1 MSRTAKPA
9 NLTLGNVQLLGGFLI
24 AVVFFGAAV
33 AGGFLAGYRR
43 GFIDRAFELPAAKLP
58 LLGAVVSAPP
68 TAERPQ
74 AQAATPVEPILRPG
88 GNAAPQATPADPPDR
103 PDPLNAVPVLLSKPL
118 HVQVSAGPDLQGA
131 EALAG
136 QLAARGYPAAVDSEV
151 AEGRHRVV
159 LGPYYNR
166 AAANDV
172 HDRLKADGIDSL
184 ILFR

>member
-9 NLTLGNVQLLGGFLI
+9 NLTFSSVQLLGGFLT

-43 GFIDRAFELPAAKLP
+43 GFIDHAFDLPAAKLP

-68 TAERPQ
+68 PAERPQ
-74 AQAATPVEPILRPG
+74 TQAATPAEPILPPG
-88 GNAAPQATPADPPDR
+88 GNAALQAAPADPPAR
-103 PDPLNAVPVLLSKPL
+103 PNPLYAVPVLLSKPL
-118 HVQVSAGPDLQGA
+118 HVQVSTGRDLQGA
-131 EALAG
+131 EALASR
-136 QLAARGYPAAVDSEV
+136 LAARGYPAAVDSEA
-151 AEGRHRVV
+151 AEGRVRVV

-166 AAANDV
+166 AAANDA